1 MSEEDEK
8 EKIEYDPEEDDKELV
23 KLSKKTSRKND
34 ENVDNQEEYNLE
46 EDEIYTEEK
55 PEKKKNNL
63 IGRKIARSNKKKK
76 KKKARNN
83 VNNFIERE
91 ASEDENEEDS
101 IVEGAEL
108 TNAQYDIEMQKA
120 MKKTE
125 NRFTK
130 INDENEEQVYAHIQ
144 NLAEE
149 HQDEMDEEEINRLP
163 TKDDPKMWIVK
174 CRIGD
179 EKAVVNNLYHKYIYF
194 KQQNKEKK
202 SKDKVK
208 IFSITCFENLKG
220 KIYIEA
226 FTERDVQFAI
236 EDMSNVN
243 HNSIQLVPSSQRPQ
257 IFLYDQA
264 PKTEV
269 NKNQLVRIK
278 GGNYDGDLAKVVY
291 VEDPVNKI
299 HVALV
304 PRIIDDL
311 KGKKG
316 YNVVSF
322 GKQKSF
328 LRPRQK
334 LFDKNNIP
342 IEEYSNYA
350 KNLNEPF
357 GEVVKFHNFKFMD
370 GLLIRPVKRIMLE
383 TENVSPKDEELEKI
397 GCFKDEKGVYTD
409 KNSKS
414 LLKVANKSN
423 VRFKK
428 GDVVKI
434 VSSSDDNLNDLQGV
448 ICEPEKGDLLK
459 VEIVINGEKALYN
472 MPKHELALVRHDFQ
486 NGNLVYAKY
495 GSNKGK
501 SGMIIQVLE
510 NGTITVYDSITKTK
524 FEAKNT
530 DLIYSEDMELDN
542 EENEM
547 FKIGELV
554 KIKNSHKA
562 CYIIESTK
570 FIIKV
575 VTTNN
580 EVKQLSVRDVDKITL
595 GKKLNCIDSK
605 GNPINLENS
614 VKVIG
619 GQYKGYKAVIKSI
632 YGNYFFLLNYE
643 FIRTNGIFCEIK
655 ENLELLG
662 SEILR
667 ESTDKGRVNHRRI
680 PNSVKDLKGKIVHIT
695 KGNWKGYNG
704 ILIQGND
711 KNAMIELIARQRTI
725 EVPFDHF
732 VKGDV
737 NSAKENNNESIPYNN
752 HGFLKTPA
760 YYENKNVD

>member
-23 KLSKKTSRKND
+23 KLSKKTSRKNE

-55 PEKKKNNL
+55 PKKKKNNL
-63 IGRKIARSNKKKK
+63 IGRKTARSNKKKK

-194 KQQNKEKK
+194 KQQNKEKNT
-202 SKDKVK
+202 KDKVK

-243 HNSIQLVPSSQRPQ
+243 HNSIQLVPPSQRPQ

-328 LRPRQK
+328 
-334 LFDKNNIP
+334 
-342 IEEYSNYA
+342 
-350 KNLNEPF
+350 
-357 GEVVKFHNFKFMD
+357 
-370 GLLIRPVKRIMLE
+370 
-383 TENVSPKDEELEKI
+383 
-397 GCFKDEKGVYTD
+397 
-409 KNSKS
+409 
-414 LLKVANKSN
+414 
-423 VRFKK
+423 
-428 GDVVKI
+428 
-434 VSSSDDNLNDLQGV
+434 
-448 ICEPEKGDLLK
+448 
-459 VEIVINGEKALYN
+459 
-472 MPKHELALVRHDFQ
+472 
-486 NGNLVYAKY
+486 
-495 GSNKGK
+495 
-501 SGMIIQVLE
+501 
-510 NGTITVYDSITKTK
+510 
-524 FEAKNT
+524 
-530 DLIYSEDMELDN
+530 
-542 EENEM
+542 
-547 FKIGELV
+547 
-554 KIKNSHKA
+554 
-562 CYIIESTK
+562 
-570 FIIKV
+570 
-575 VTTNN
+575 
-580 EVKQLSVRDVDKITL
+580 
-595 GKKLNCIDSK
+595 
-605 GNPINLENS
+605 
-614 VKVIG
+614 
-619 GQYKGYKAVIKSI
+619 
-632 YGNYFFLLNYE
+632 
-643 FIRTNGIFCEIK
+643 
-655 ENLELLG
+655 
-662 SEILR
+662 
-667 ESTDKGRVNHRRI
+667 
-680 PNSVKDLKGKIVHIT
+680 
-695 KGNWKGYNG
+695 
-704 ILIQGND
+704 
-711 KNAMIELIARQRTI
+711 
-725 EVPFDHF
+725 
-732 VKGDV
+732 
-737 NSAKENNNESIPYNN
+737 
-752 HGFLKTPA
+752 
-760 YYENKNVD
+760 